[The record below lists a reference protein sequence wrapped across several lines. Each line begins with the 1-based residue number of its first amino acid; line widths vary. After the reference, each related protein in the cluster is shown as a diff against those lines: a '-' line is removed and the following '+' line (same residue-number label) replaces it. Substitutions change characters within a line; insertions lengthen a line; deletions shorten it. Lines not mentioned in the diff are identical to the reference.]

1 MKVKIKNKEID
12 SEKLSLL
19 ISFSHYLRIYAE
31 LDAYPHMTFYTNK
44 ETVEVKTNSNKRGKI
59 IRVGVELEK

>member
-1 MKVKIKNKEID
+1 
-12 SEKLSLL
+12 
-19 ISFSHYLRIYAE
+19 
-31 LDAYPHMTFYTNK
+31 MTFYTNE